1 MADKVRKIDSEYLKE
16 KRRKR
21 RAKQRRVQL
30 IIFGTLIAL
39 IILIVLYMFTP
50 ISNIDHVEVKGNHYL
65 SDKEA
70 KQALDLK
77 RDTKIYMFGKGKA
90 INKMKEIR
98 FVKDVQI
105 KRKLPNNLEVNVS
118 EYQLVGLLED
128 KGKYHP
134 VLSNDHIL
142 KDYKG
147 QVPND
152 APVISGFNESRRDK
166 MIQALSEIPTEIRQ
180 SISEVEYADDK
191 DNRNK
196 IRLYMKDGI
205 QVIGNIR
212 TIADKLKYYPEM
224 VSALERDDSGE
235 LKKSGYIDLYVG
247 ASFIPYKSSSSTSS
261 DSSVKLKEGTA
272 MEDKAKDELQNT
284 LNKINDQMKDD
295 KTTKDNSQK
304 ESSTNN

>member
-21 RAKQRRVQL
+21 RVRQRRVQL

-50 ISNIDHVEVKGNHYL
+50 ISNINHVEVKGNHYL
-65 SDKEA
+65 SNKEV

-77 RDTKIYMFGKGKA
+77 KDTKIYMFGKGKA
-90 INKMKEIR
+90 IDKMKDNP

-105 KRKLPNNLEVNVS
+105 KRKLPNNLEVNIS
-118 EYQLVGLLED
+118 EYQLVGLLEE
-128 KGKYHP
+128 KGKYYP
-134 VLSNDHIL
+134 ILSNDHIL

-147 QVPND
+147 QLPNN
-152 APVISGFNESRRDK
+152 APVISGFNQSKRDQ
-166 MIQALSEIPTEIRQ
+166 MIQALSKVPTEIRQ

-196 IRLYMKDGI
+196 IKLYMKDGI

-212 TIADKLKYYPEM
+212 TIANKLKYYPEM
-224 VSALERDDSGE
+224 VSALERDESGE

-247 ASFIPYKSSSSTSS
+247 ATFIPYKEASSASS
-261 DSSVKLKEGTA
+261 DSSMKLKEGTE
-272 MEDKAKDELQNT
+272 MEDKAKDELQDT
-284 LNKINDQMKDD
+284 LNKINDQMKAD
-295 KTTKDNSQK
+295 KTTKDNSKK